1 MRVAIAA
8 MALLASA
15 PATAQGAPLALTID
29 ELMNW
34 TPDGATA
41 DSGNVARVPVARR
54 FQTRPLDQKAAI
66 DPQVRVLYAP
76 DGMNDLGGHRV
87 ATARFNGYT
96 FTHWPQ
102 IDVFAWFAG
111 TAERGVQLPSRGWVE
126 AAHRNGVPVIG
137 TVFFAPVA
145 WGGSPKTV
153 ASFLRRDAQGNFP
166 AAAQLVRIARYYG
179 FDGWF
184 VNAETGGA
192 DGAAMIDFMAELRR
206 VAPSDMTIHWYDALL
221 PNGRV
226 AWQNALTSANDR
238 FLQDGT
244 RRTAD
249 AMFLNYD
256 WTRQGLI
263 DGAALAERLG
273 RSRYDLFIGADL
285 WPARDAQP
293 AFRNTGWLE
302 RLRERPGGK
311 ALGSIALFA
320 PHFGYNFPGDARTPR
335 FSDFDRDARDVA
347 RFYDA
352 ERRLF
357 AGDTRDPG
365 RSARS
370 GWPGV
375 ASLAST
381 NGKVPVL
388 PFRTSFNTGHGRV
401 EAQDGK
407 VVGGA
412 WHDMARQDLQPTWQF
427 ATSGKRR
434 VTVDYDFAAP
444 FHGGSSLRL
453 APAESGGSAT
463 VPLYAL
469 RLDGPVTV
477 TAVSRGGAGYAVR
490 VGKGAARALAASADW
505 RTTRWCVRPGAGET
519 RVSVVVRRAAD
530 VPLTLGRISIEAGC
544 TH

>member
-1 MRVAIAA
+1 MRTAIAA
-8 MALLASA
+8 MALLVSA
-15 PATAQGAPLALTID
+15 PATAQGAPLALTI
-29 ELMNW
+29 EQLMRW
-34 TPDGATA
+34 TPEGATA
-41 DSGNVARVPVARR
+41 DPGNVARVPVARR
-54 FQTRPLDQKAAI
+54 FQTKPLDRRARI

-76 DGMNDLGGHRV
+76 DGMNDLGGQRT
-87 ATARFNGYT
+87 ATARFNGYV

-145 WGGSPKTV
+145 WSGSPKTV
-153 ASFLRRDAQGNFP
+153 ASFLRRDAQGRFP

-206 VAPSDMTIHWYDALL
+206 IAPADMTIHWYDALL
-221 PNGRV
+221 PDGRV
-226 AWQNALTSANDR
+226 VWQNALTPANAR
-238 FLQDGT
+238 FLQDGA

-256 WTRQGLI
+256 WTRAGLVE
-263 DGAALAERLG
+263 GAAMAQRLG

-293 AFRNTGWLE
+293 AFRNTGWLDA
-302 RLRERPGGK
+302 LRERPGGK
-311 ALGSIALFA
+311 ALGSVALFA

-335 FSDFDRDARDVA
+335 FSDFDRDPRDVA

-357 AGDTRDPG
+357 AGDTRNLADP
-365 RSARS
+365 ARS

-375 ASLAST
+375 ASLAPT
-381 NGKVPVL
+381 NGMVPVL

-401 EAQDGK
+401 DAQDGR
-407 VVGGA
+407 VVGGP
-412 WHDMARQDLQPTWQF
+412 WHDMARQDVLPTWQF

-434 VTVDYDFAAP
+434 VAVDYDFAAP
-444 FHGGSSLRL
+444 FSGGSSLRIVPQG
-453 APAESGGSAT
+453 AGGSAT

-469 RLDGPVTV
+469 RLGGPVTV
-477 TAVSRGGAGYAVR
+477 TTVSRGGAGYTLR
-490 VGKGAARALAASADW
+490 VGNGAARALAASTGW
-505 RTTRWCVRPGAGET
+505 QTTRWCAQSGSGET
-519 RVSVVVRRAAD
+519 RVSVIVRGAARK
-530 VPLTLGRISIEAGC
+530 PFNLGQISIETGC
-544 TH
+544 NN

>member
-1 MRVAIAA
+1 MRGLVAIV
-8 MALLASA
+8 ALVASA
-15 PATAQGAPLALTID
+15 TAAAQGAPLALTVD
-29 ELMNW
+29 ELLRW
-34 TPDGATA
+34 TPDGQTA
-41 DSGNVARVPVARR
+41 DANQVVRVPLAKR
-54 FQTRPLDQKAAI
+54 FRATPLTQNSAI

-76 DGMNDLGGHRV
+76 DGMNVLGGQST
-87 ATARFNGYT
+87 ATPRFNGYT

-111 TAERGVQLPSRGWVE
+111 TADRGINLPARGWVE

-153 ASFLRRDAQGNFP
+153 ASFLRRDGRGHFP
-166 AAAQLVRIARYYG
+166 AATQLVRIARHYG

-184 VNAETGGA
+184 VNAETDGA
-192 DGAAMIDFMAELRR
+192 DGAAMIDFMAELRAL
-206 VAPSDMTIHWYDALL
+206 APPSMAIHWYDALL

-226 AWQNALTSANDR
+226 VWQNALNRANLR
-238 FLQDGT
+238 FFQDGA

-263 DGAALAERLG
+263 DGAALAERSG

-285 WPARDAQP
+285 WPARNAQP
-293 AFRNTGWLE
+293 AFRNTAWLDA
-302 RLRERPGGK
+302 LRERPGER

-320 PHFGYNFPGDARTPR
+320 PHFGYNFPGDTSTPR
-335 FSDFDRDARDVA
+335 FSNFDRDPRDVA

-357 AGDTRDPG
+357 AGDTRNMADP
-365 RSARS
+365 ARI

-375 ASLAST
+375 SSLAPT
-381 NGKVPVL
+381 HGIEPTL
-388 PFRTSFNTGHGRV
+388 PFTTSFNTGHGRID
-401 EAQDGK
+401 ARDGK

-412 WHDMARQDLQPTWQF
+412 WHDVGRQDVLPTWQF
-427 ATSGKRR
+427 ATIGKRS
-434 VTVDYDFAAP
+434 VATDYDFDRP
-444 FHGGSSLRL
+444 FHGGSSLRIV
-453 APAESGGSAT
+453 PNGSGGRTS

-469 RLDGPVTV
+469 RLPGTVRV
-477 TAVSRGGAGYAVR
+477 TAVTRGGAGYGLR
-490 VGKGAARALAASADW
+490 VGTHIRALPASAGW
-505 RTTRWCVRPGAGET
+505 QATSWCVRVSRADA
-519 RVSVVVRRAAD
+519 RVSLNVGRGAHQ
-530 VPLTLGRISIEAGC
+530 PINIGRITIEAGC
-544 TH
+544 SY